1 MNTLR
6 IIVCG
11 AAGKTGSR
19 VLALAAADPRF
30 KLIAGV
36 ENRAAQAP
44 CPVIN
49 EKELGAGDAKA
60 DVWID
65 FSTAEA
71 SARFAKLAAAA
82 RKPFVT
88 GTTGRT
94 PAQEAAV
101 RSAAKRIPVLSS
113 PNFSL
118 GMNVLLHLARIASA
132 ALPNFDPAILDVHHT
147 AKKDAPSG
155 TALRL
160 ADAVRAGSSR
170 DPQIVSERA
179 GDVVGDHTLLL
190 AGPNERIELIHR
202 AHSRDVFARGAL
214 EAALWLKGR
223 KPGLYG
229 MQDLLRLG

>member
-1 MNTLR
+1 M
-6 IIVCG
+6 
-11 AAGKTGSR
+11 GSR
-19 VLALAAADPRF
+19 VLALAAADRRF
-30 KLIAGV
+30 SLVAGV
-36 ENRAAQAP
+36 ENRAAAAP
-44 CPVIN
+44 CPLIT
-49 EKELGAGDAKA
+49 EDELRKGAAKA

-65 FSTAEA
+65 FATAEA
-71 SARFAKLAAAA
+71 SARFAKLAAASGA
-82 RKPFVT
+82 RLVT
-88 GTTGRT
+88 GTTGHT
-94 PAQEAAV
+94 SAQQAAV
-101 RSAAKRIPVLSS
+101 RSASKRTAILSS

-118 GMNVLLHLARIASA
+118 GMNVLMHLARLAASA
-132 ALPNFDPAILDVHHT
+132 LPDFDAAILDVHHK

-160 ADAVRAGSSR
+160 AEAVRAGSSKA
-170 DPQIVSERA
+170 PAVVSERA

-190 AGPNERIELIHR
+190 AGPNERLELIHR